1 MRQQIAWRRCEG
13 GMSDIIKTWP
23 GFMEPEK
30 VLQVFTHPWPT
41 FFFTL
46 GPRRPSKP
54 IERIFFT
61 HRSRILGSFQVETI
75 VQNVGQLPK
84 LRSISDRGSEWQIR
98 PDMWVAVC
106 PPSFERLNE
115 CVYYASFRG
124 WRYFCLETYRSQID
138 AKVPV

>member
-1 MRQQIAWRRCEG
+1 MLRVFRH
-13 GMSDIIKTWP
+13 DWP
-23 GFMEPEK
+23 R
-30 VLQVFTHPWPT
+30 

-46 GPRRPSKP
+46 RRGRPSKP

-61 HRSRILGSFQVETI
+61 HRSRIIGSFQIGEI

-84 LRSISDRGSEWQIR
+84 LRSVSDRASEWQIR

-106 PPSFERLNE
+106 TPSFEPLNQR
-115 CVYYASFRG
+115 VYYGGFRG

-138 AKVPV
+138 AKVLV